1 MASRSSGG
9 IGFCGLLCI
18 ALVVLKLAE
27 VGQAAKWPWWAVL
40 GPLWIPFAVVV
51 AFGLLSVA
59 LGAVGDAM
67 RRRKWRKAR

>member
-27 VGQAAKWPWWAVL
+27 VGKAASWPWWAVL
-40 GPLWIPFAVVV
+40 GPLWMPMAVVAV
-51 AFGLLSVA
+51 GLAIAAV
-59 LGAVGDAM
+59 LGAMSDAM
-67 RRRKWRKAR
+67 RRRKWRKTR

>member
-27 VGQAAKWPWWAVL
+27 VGKAASWPWWAVL
-40 GPLWIPFAVVV
+40 GPLWMPLAVVL
-51 AFGLLSVA
+51 AFCAVVFVVGFV
-59 LGAVGDAM
+59 GAWLRSKSRGG
-67 RRRKWRKAR
+67 RR